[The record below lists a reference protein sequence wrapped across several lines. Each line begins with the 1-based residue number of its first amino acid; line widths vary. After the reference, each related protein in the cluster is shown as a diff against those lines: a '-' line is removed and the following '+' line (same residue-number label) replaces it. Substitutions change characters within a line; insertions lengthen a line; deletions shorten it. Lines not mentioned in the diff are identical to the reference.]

1 MPLQTRS
8 CYDTDCCGI
17 DPRCVKCGRGPVLD
31 RYSHALRFVGFF
43 RSLRSRPCRRRFF
56 EVVPVTLVLTRSTGY
71 VLARGTLIQGETLA
85 QVDTADFRIFA

>member
-1 MPLQTRS
+1 MPF
-8 CYDTDCCGI
+8 
-17 DPRCVKCGRGPVLD
+17 VL
-31 RYSHALRFVGFF
+31 LGF
-43 RSLRSRPCRRRFF
+43 SGACEAGLAEGGFF